1 MLSIYLVPVI
11 LRPID
16 FAFNAKEYVCGF
28 ISYLLLLPMYS
39 NLMQIYSMCNLH
51 DLSWGNRPSG
61 PADGAEALAENAKK
75 QVELKNNYM
84 VFRVN
89 FLTFWI
95 IMNTVY
101 ALVVEDYAQYSSS
114 NFGEDIVVNTGTI
127 GFLEVFA
134 MYLASLVIYKVFF
147 AAQHIL
153 KFKFLNNFSK
163 QYKMPRFDLHEEVK
177 RLRAETQDW
186 NRSLD
191 EGEEEQ
197 ENFNAD
203 VTILDNMDDADMTQD
218 GLLVS

>member
-1 MLSIYLVPVI
+1 
-11 LRPID
+11 
-16 FAFNAKEYVCGF
+16 
-28 ISYLLLLPMYS
+28 
-39 NLMQIYSMCNLH
+39 
-51 DLSWGNRPSG
+51 
-61 PADGAEALAENAKK
+61 
-75 QVELKNNYM
+75 M